1 MSLSNCKRCGVLFSR
16 VKQSI
21 CPDCIAKEEA
31 LLETASQWL
40 REHPG
45 ETIQA
50 LSNATNIEK
59 AQILKWARDKRI
71 MISEGIDGDACKRC
85 GNEVSSGSPLCDR
98 CKLSLSHDVG
108 QGIKAIKESMPPPG
122 SEKRG
127 MHYNREGREK
137 GRRF

>member
-1 MSLSNCKRCGVLFSR
+1 MALSNCKKCGTLFSR
-16 VKQSI
+16 VKQPI
-21 CPDCIAKEEA
+21 CPACIKKEEA
-31 LLETASQWL
+31 QLETASQWL
-40 REHPG
+40 RENPG
-45 ETIQA
+45 ETVQT

-59 AQILKWARDKRI
+59 TQILKWAREKRI
-71 MISEGIDGDACKRC
+71 MISEDVDGGICKRC
-85 GNEVSSGSPLCDR
+85 GKEVSNGPLCDR

-127 MHYNREGREK
+127 MHYNRESREK